1 MVSVIIPAYN
11 AEKTIEKAVESVLN
25 QTCRELEVI
34 IVDDG
39 SKDRTAQICDRLA
52 AHHSNV
58 TVRHIQNAGVSAAR
72 NVGLETAMGEYIVF
86 IDSDDE
92 MMSDMVAFLLYN
104 MEAENADISVCGVR
118 IVEPNGS
125 VKDEFNTGKK
135 EVLESDDALKRLL
148 RNQQFNTGLWT
159 KMFRKEILKD
169 LTFVQGIRMHE
180 DKYYIFQAL
189 LNAKR
194 VVIEDIPKYI
204 YIRNAE
210 SATMKKFDDRWFDI
224 AVITDRI
231 QNDVALKRP
240 ELMEDAYYHSLHNY
254 YVLLNM
260 VARQKNIRKQYG
272 ISFHRVLKLYKQLPI
287 NCIFQCR
294 SIGRIVNCLLLRYI
308 TPIYCLVK
316 GK

>member
-125 VKDEFNTGKK
+125 VKDEFNTGNCQR
-135 EVLESDDALKRLL
+135 VKR
-148 RNQQFNTGLWT
+148 N
-159 KMFRKEILKD
+159 
-169 LTFVQGIRMHE
+169 
-180 DKYYIFQAL
+180 
-189 LNAKR
+189 
-194 VVIEDIPKYI
+194 
-204 YIRNAE
+204 
-210 SATMKKFDDRWFDI
+210 S
-224 AVITDRI
+224 
-231 QNDVALKRP
+231 
-240 ELMEDAYYHSLHNY
+240 
-254 YVLLNM
+254 
-260 VARQKNIRKQYG
+260 
-272 ISFHRVLKLYKQLPI
+272 
-287 NCIFQCR
+287 
-294 SIGRIVNCLLLRYI
+294 
-308 TPIYCLVK
+308 
-316 GK
+316 